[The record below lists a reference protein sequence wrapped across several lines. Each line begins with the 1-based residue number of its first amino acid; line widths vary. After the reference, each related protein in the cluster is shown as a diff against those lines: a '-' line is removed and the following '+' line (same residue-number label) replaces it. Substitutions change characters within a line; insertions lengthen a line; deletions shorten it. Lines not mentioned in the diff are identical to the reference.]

1 MNHSLTIALGLL
13 ICSLGFKMIPLND
26 TQKESASLEDIV
38 LDKSDD
44 TPSQISTFMTFQE
57 NNAEEAMNFYVS
69 LFENSEV
76 LEVQKYEEGSPAPEG
91 SIMFARFT
99 LNGHQYM
106 CSDSYIKHE
115 WSFSPGISNFV
126 TCKNEQELS
135 NLFDALSKD
144 GNVFMPPGNYGFSQK
159 FSWVED
165 RFGISWQLNLD

>member
-1 MNHSLTIALGLL
+1 MKLIITIVLIGCILGCQNVQTRNKGEHPKIL
-13 ICSLGFKMIPLND
+13 
-26 TQKESASLEDIV
+26 EASLSGATSIE
-38 LDKSDD
+38 K
-44 TPSQISTFMTFQE
+44 SQISTFMTFQD

-69 LFENSEV
+69 LFDNSEV
-76 LEVQKYEEGSPAPEG
+76 LEIQKHEKGGPAPEG
-91 SIMFARFT
+91 SILFARFT

-126 TCKNEQELS
+126 SCKDETQLQSLYN
-135 NLFDALSKD
+135 ALSKD